1 MYRYQK
7 GRNGNIS
14 IVSWTG
20 VSFKILGASRIAAL
34 TIFSNPRIHAA
45 RLLSPARRP
54 HWVAVALWLIE
65 AFDWLRL
72 IFSDHQDRPVTML
85 EL

>member
-34 TIFSNPRIHAA
+34 TIFFQPTTNT
-45 RLLSPARRP
+45 RRALI
-54 HWVAVALWLIE
+54 VACTPYALGCCGFVA
-65 AFDWLRL
+65 D
-72 IFSDHQDRPVTML
+72 
-85 EL
+85 

>member
-1 MYRYQK
+1 MYRYQG

-34 TIFSNPRIHAA
+34 TIFSNPRRIHAA

-72 IFSDHQDRPVTML
+72 IFSDCPVTML